1 MRNAILLLTFVLGVF
16 AGVVSGRTYQQT
28 QRGTTKAIDT
38 LRIVQQKLD
47 TLYKTQRVTATRW
60 KTEYDTARVTD
71 TLMRAD
77 TVYVRRDIADSV
89 VDACFTLV
97 STCERRVSNLQAQV
111 YTLDDAWS
119 RAESDARRW
128 KMFTYA
134 ATIAL
139 GVSLIR

>member
-1 MRNAILLLTFVLGVF
+1 MRNVALLVTFVLGVIG
-16 AGVVSGRTYQQT
+16 GVVFGRTYEQQHKA
-28 QRGTTKAIDT
+28 TTKAIDT

-47 TLYKTQRVTATRW
+47 TLYKTQRVTATQW

-89 VDACFTLV
+89 VDACFALV

-111 YTLDDAWS
+111 YTLDDAWL
-119 RAESDARRW
+119 RAEADARRW
-128 KMFTYA
+128 KVLTYA